1 MLVLVDL
8 IVGQVVTLFL
18 VYKEAESDI
27 YIYEIIHNNFPLF
40 SFSLSLY
47 VWFHHCSSFKLVS
60 NFNTLFISA
69 RSRNLYPIKGMVE
82 RHVTED
88 MNNKLLQDFKALKQM
103 HPNTSP
109 SPDNMSPFFSQKY
122 WPIIGNSI
130 SPTVLE
136 TLNFG
141 HFPNEFNYTNIVLI
155 PKTKNPKLIQEF
167 SPISLCNVIYLW
179 F

>member
-1 MLVLVDL
+1 
-8 IVGQVVTLFL
+8 
-18 VYKEAESDI
+18 
-27 YIYEIIHNNFPLF
+27 
-40 SFSLSLY
+40 
-47 VWFHHCSSFKLVS
+47 
-60 NFNTLFISA
+60 
-69 RSRNLYPIKGMVE
+69 MVE
-82 RHVTED
+82 RHVTKD
-88 MNNKLLQDFKALKQM
+88 MNKKLLQDFKALKQM

-155 PKTKNPKLIQEF
+155 PKKKIQ
-167 SPISLCNVIYLW
+167 N
-179 F
+179 